1 MLVLLNFTAHNAITN
16 IETGVK
22 NAKMLLSNYKTAP
35 VANKTF
41 VTLRP
46 YESIIYKLPM

>member
-22 NAKMLLSNYKTAP
+22 MQKCFYQIIKLRL
-35 VANKTF
+35 ANKTF